1 MSLPSR
7 CLHAAVHAKFSISAH
22 LAPKGAINGQG
33 FYQKCQ
39 LDGQKGAIS
48 DKEIAIFEL
57 RKVLFPDKHLRE
69 LPGASEN
76 PDKSRPNL
84 VTTKI
89 ANRQPDLRSHNQ
101 VTSYTMI

>member
-7 CLHAAVHAKFSISAH
+7 CSHAAVHAKISISAH
-22 LAPKGAINGQG
+22 LAPKGAINRQG

-39 LDGQKGAIS
+39 PDGQKGAIS

-69 LPGASEN
+69 LPGACLSA
-76 PDKSRPNL
+76 RL
-84 VTTKI
+84 
-89 ANRQPDLRSHNQ
+89 LSHDE
-101 VTSYTMI
+101 S